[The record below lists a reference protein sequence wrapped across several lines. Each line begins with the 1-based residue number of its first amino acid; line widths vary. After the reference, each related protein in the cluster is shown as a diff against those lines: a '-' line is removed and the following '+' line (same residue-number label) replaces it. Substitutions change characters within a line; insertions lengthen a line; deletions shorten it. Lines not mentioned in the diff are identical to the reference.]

1 MMRTTQFWGFRVV
14 VCFELG
20 FHSYSLDQLVMMTT
34 TTQFWG
40 FRVVFCF
47 ELIRVLLILPGSAI
61 DDDNNPVLGFQGRIL
76 F

>member
-1 MMRTTQFWGFRVV
+1 MTT
-14 VCFELG
+14 
-20 FHSYSLDQLVMMTT
+20 TT

-47 ELIRVLLILPGSAI
+47 ELIRVLLILPGSGG